1 MYLRKISRKNRDGS
15 VVTYLQL
22 AHNQRDPAT
31 GVVKARVLHSFGRAD
46 ELDPEALRRLAQSLL
61 RYADPEA
68 RERLRAEPA
77 SAEQAS
83 EVSALEVLSSRGYG
97 GLHVLEALWQELS
110 LPRLL
115 ASVVPQ
121 APPSF
126 ERAVFAITA
135 NRALAPTSK
144 LGLYERWL
152 ETVHLPAEP
161 EGGVRLEQLYRALD
175 LLAAHKE
182 SLERALFFEVAD
194 LLNVD
199 VDLIFYD
206 TTSVYVE
213 REEEEPGEEAL
224 RKWGHSKDSRPDAP
238 QVLVGLAVTRDGL
251 PVKSWIWPG
260 NTADVSTIEEVKRDL
275 SGWRL
280 GPVIYVADGG
290 MMSEENL
297 SILSRGGTGYILGV
311 PLRRSKEAAAVLR
324 RPGRFQKVAE
334 NLEVKEIVHPAESEA
349 ATDGTALPG
358 TPVASKRRRYL
369 LCRNPE
375 EARRQ
380 KHRREEALRTL
391 EAERER
397 LRGAH
402 PKQACLLMSS
412 RRFGRYLKLGRGGRP
427 VLDRAAIAREEK
439 CDGKWLLIT
448 NDATLSAEDI
458 ALGYKRLLRVEESFR
473 RLKHGIDIRPMYHRK
488 DERIRAHVFACVL
501 ALLLE
506 RIAEIR
512 TRETWPRV
520 RHELEK
526 ISAVLLQSESHRVL
540 QTSRPTPKGLKL
552 LKELKIAAP
561 KQILSLERKTAQSS

>member
-22 AHNQRDPAT
+22 AHNQRDPAS
-31 GVVKARVLHSFGRAD
+31 GVVKAHVLHSFGRAD

-68 RERLRAEPA
+68 LERLRVEPTSDA
-77 SAEQAS
+77 
-83 EVSALEVLSSRGYG
+83 SALEVLSSRAFGA
-97 GLHVLEALWQELS
+97 LFALEALWRELS
-110 LPRLL
+110 LPQIL
-115 ASVVPQ
+115 ASAVPQ
-121 APPSF
+121 APPYF

-135 NRALAPTSK
+135 NRALAPASK

-152 ETVHLPAEP
+152 ETVHLPGAP
-161 EGGVRLEQLYRALD
+161 AGGLRLEQLYRALD
-175 LLAAHKE
+175 LLAEHKE
-182 SLERALFFEVAD
+182 TIERALFFEVAD

-213 REEEEPGEEAL
+213 REEEEPGEAAL
-224 RKWGHSKDSRPDAP
+224 LKWGHSKDSRPDAP
-238 QVLVGLAVTRDGL
+238 QVVVGLAVTRDGL
-251 PVKSWIWPG
+251 PVKSWVWSG
-260 NTADVSTIEEVKRDL
+260 NTADVSTVEEVKRDL

-311 PLRRSKEAAAVLR
+311 PLRKSKEAEAVLS
-324 RPGRFQKVAE
+324 RPGRFRRVAE
-334 NLEVKEIVHPAESEA
+334 NLEIKEIVYPAESA
-349 ATDGTALPG
+349 GLGDGE
-358 TPVASKRRRYL
+358 VASKRRRYL

-391 EAERER
+391 EAELER
-397 LRGAH
+397 LKGEH
-402 PKQACLLMSS
+402 PKKACELMSS
-412 RRFGRYLKLGRGGRP
+412 RRFGRYLKQGRGGRP
-427 VLDRAAIAREEK
+427 VLDRAVIAREEK
-439 CDGKWLLIT
+439 LDGKWLLIT
-448 NDATLSAEDI
+448 NDSSLSAEDI

-512 TRETWPRV
+512 TGETWPRV
-520 RHELEK
+520 RHELETV
-526 ISAVLLQSESHRVL
+526 SAVLFESESHRVL
-540 QTSRPTPKGLKL
+540 RTSKPTPRALKL
-552 LKELKIAAP
+552 LKTLKIAAP
-561 KQILSLERKTAQSS
+561 KQILSIEPKATPSP